1 MPRKARSISP
11 TDYYHIMIRGN
22 NREKVLNRDE
32 QKRYFLELLKTQED
46 EELIDIAAYCIM
58 DNHAHIIAKA
68 VLSDLAKAMKVI
80 NIKYAMKYN
89 HDLDRV
95 GHVFQDRYKSE
106 EIKDDKYLLQVIRY
120 VHNNPVKAKMVGQ
133 AQEYNWSSYNEYI
146 NANEIISNKQKK
158 FILKYFSNINQFESF
173 NDERDNNEYL
183 DTKED
188 IEKSRL
194 EQGQTI
200 ISAYCK
206 EKGIIDAK
214 QFYHNPHFL
223 DELIF
228 DLLQNSKLSHRQIG
242 SLLGVNNSLVHRVNM
257 DSSK

>member
-1 MPRKARSISP
+1 MPRQARSVSP

-22 NREKVLNRDE
+22 NREKVLSRDE
-32 QKRYFLELLKTQED
+32 QKRYFLELLKIQED

-58 DNHAHIIAKA
+58 DNHVHIIAKA
-68 VLSDLAKAMKVI
+68 VLSDLAKAIKVT
-80 NIKYAMKYN
+80 NVKYAMKYN
-89 HDLDRV
+89 RDLDRV

-146 NANEIISNKQKK
+146 NTNEIISNKQKR
-158 FILKYFSNINQFESF
+158 FILKYFSNINQFKSF
-173 NDERDNNEYL
+173 NNERDNNEYL

-188 IEKSRL
+188 IAKNRL

-200 ISAYCK
+200 ISVYCK

-214 QFYHNPHFL
+214 QIYNNPHFL

-242 SLLGVNNSLVHRVNM
+242 NLLGVNNNLVHRFNM
-257 DSSK
+257 DNSK